1 MRKPFTYSL
10 SDNDVL
16 TIISVL
22 TVMVNELPD
31 SDLVSPEIISQAL
44 YYGDQALE
52 TLSNGGNQISNNQLS
67 AIHMALQLADGIISG
82 QVPASNDS
90 IELCKNSLF
99 SIRKLLSVFD
109 KYFSLRNVVPR
120 QGTETR

>member
-44 YYGDQALE
+44 YYSDQALE

-109 KYFSLRNVVPR
+109 KYFSN
-120 QGTETR
+120 